1 MYILQV
7 QNLYKKYNKMEA
19 VRGISF
25 SIKQGEIYG
34 LLGPN
39 GAGKST
45 LIKMIAG
52 IEKKDGGKILF
63 EESETNVNKYKRNL
77 GIITQDIAV
86 YPNFSAY
93 ENVSFFCSL
102 YSFKGK
108 ELKKRVEKALEFTGL
123 MEYKDKKAEQFSGG
137 MLRRLH
143 LACAIAHTPKLII
156 MDEPT
161 VGIDPQSRNHILQS
175 VKYLKN
181 NGVSIIYTSHYM
193 EEVEEICDEICIIDR
208 GKIIAQ
214 GRADDIKSNLV
225 KYNIYTIILKNEIEG
240 IEKHIK
246 KINGVKDVI
255 IKENEIKCSYIKDV
269 NILQKLVNT
278 IFNNGGVI
286 ESIKDELPTLE
297 TVFLDLTGKKLR
309 DWDKEEKID
318 FINFNK
324 KGDNTI
330 F

>member
-93 ENVSFFCSL
+93 ENVSFFL
-102 YSFKGK
+102 FAIFLQRKRIKK
-108 ELKKRVEKALEFTGL
+108 E
-123 MEYKDKKAEQFSGG
+123 SG
-137 MLRRLH
+137 
-143 LACAIAHTPKLII
+143 
-156 MDEPT
+156 
-161 VGIDPQSRNHILQS
+161 
-175 VKYLKN
+175 
-181 NGVSIIYTSHYM
+181 
-193 EEVEEICDEICIIDR
+193 
-208 GKIIAQ
+208 
-214 GRADDIKSNLV
+214 
-225 KYNIYTIILKNEIEG
+225 EG
-240 IEKHIK
+240 IRVYRLD
-246 KINGVKDVI
+246 GV
-255 IKENEIKCSYIKDV
+255 
-269 NILQKLVNT
+269 
-278 IFNNGGVI
+278 
-286 ESIKDELPTLE
+286 
-297 TVFLDLTGKKLR
+297 
-309 DWDKEEKID
+309 
-318 FINFNK
+318 
-324 KGDNTI
+324 
-330 F
+330 

>member
-1 MYILQV
+1 MMYILQV
-7 QNLYKKYNKMEA
+7 ENLYKSYNHVEA
-19 VRGISF
+19 VKGISF
-25 SIKQGEIYG
+25 SIKKGEIYG
-34 LLGPN
+34 LLWPN

-52 IEKKDGGKILF
+52 IEKKDSGKIVF
-63 EESETNVNKYKRNL
+63 DENQTNINKYKKHL
-77 GIITQDIAV
+77 GIITQDIAI
-86 YPNFSAY
+86 YPSFTAY

-108 ELKKRVEKALEFTGL
+108 ELKTRVKHALEFTGL
-123 MEYKDKKAEQFSGG
+123 SEYKDKKASEFSGG

-143 LACAIAHTPKLII
+143 LACAIAHTPELII

-161 VGIDPQSRNHILQS
+161 VGIDPQSRNHILES
-175 VKYLKN
+175 VKQLNKN
-181 NGVSIIYTSHYM
+181 GASIIYTSHYM
-193 EEVEEICDEICIIDR
+193 EEVEELCDEICIIDK

-214 GRADDIKSNLV
+214 GTTGDIKLNLL
-225 KYNIYTIILKNEIEG
+225 KYNIYTIMLKNEIEG
-240 IEKHIK
+240 IENHIK
-246 KINGVKDVI
+246 KIKGIYSVDVNG
-255 IKENEIKCSYIKDV
+255 NEIKCNYNKDI

-309 DWDKEEKID
+309 D
-318 FINFNK
+318 
-324 KGDNTI
+324 
-330 F
+330 

>member
-1 MYILQV
+1 MMYILQV
-7 QNLYKKYNKMEA
+7 ENLYKTYNHVAA
-19 VRGISF
+19 VNGVSF

-45 LIKMIAG
+45 LIKMISG
-52 IEKKDGGKILF
+52 IEKKDSGKIVF
-63 EESETNVNKYKRNL
+63 DETQTNINRYKKHL

-86 YPNFSAY
+86 YPSFTAY

-108 ELKKRVEKALEFTGL
+108 ELKRRVERALEFTGL
-123 MEYKDKKAEQFSGG
+123 IEYKDKKACEFSGG

-143 LACAIAHTPKLII
+143 LACAIAHTPQLII

-175 VKYLKN
+175 VKHLQKN
-181 NGVSIIYTSHYM
+181 GASIIYTSHYM
-193 EEVEEICDEICIIDR
+193 EEVEEICDEICIIDK
-208 GKIIAQ
+208 GKIIAK
-214 GRADDIKSNLV
+214 GRTDDIKSNLL
-225 KYNIYTIILKNEIEG
+225 KYNIYTIVLKNKIEG
-240 IEKHIK
+240 IENHIK
-246 KINGVKDVI
+246 KIKGVYSVSVKD
-255 IKENEIKCSYIKDV
+255 NEITCNYCKDI

-297 TVFLDLTGKKLR
+297 NVFLDLTGKKLR
-309 DWDKEEKID
+309 D
-318 FINFNK
+318 
-324 KGDNTI
+324 
-330 F
+330 